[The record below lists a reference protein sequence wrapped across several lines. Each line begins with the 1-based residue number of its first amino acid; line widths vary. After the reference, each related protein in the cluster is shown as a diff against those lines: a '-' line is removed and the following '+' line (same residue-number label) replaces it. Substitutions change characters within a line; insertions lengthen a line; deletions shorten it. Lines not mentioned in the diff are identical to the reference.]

1 MPGPLHIG
9 QIKGTNLA
17 IHYSSLIGFG
27 LIAWF
32 LADSVYP
39 TFYPGWSS
47 TKYWFTSTASVMLLF
62 ISVLIHELAHS
73 FAAKARGRQVVQ
85 ITLFIF
91 GGITYLNDRKI
102 QLHDEMFITVAGP
115 FTSLCIAIPLVFTL
129 AFLNESAENSSIG
142 AILAFTGIANGF
154 IVIVNL
160 IPGLPLDGGQIVRSL
175 ISHSTNSR
183 IGANNI
189 AVRIG
194 QIAGWLFVGF
204 GLFQLFHSSYI
215 NGLWLTF
222 FGWFLL
228 LAATHEWKS
237 KNTENDLGP
246 ISVSQLMYR
255 SPKTASPHLSI
266 QDVLGE
272 FFVGSSGTSVAV
284 VENHSFQGVVHLA
297 DIIRTPST
305 EWGTTSVKSIMKHS
319 SPITIH
325 PDESTLS
332 AMNLLAINESNDL
345 YVVQDGNLVGMLQS
359 QDILRYLDFKEQ
371 LRKT

>member
-9 QIKGTNLA
+9 QIKGTNFA

-47 TKYWFTSTASVMLLF
+47 TKYWFTSTASVMLLL

-91 GGITYLNDRKI
+91 GGITYLKDRKI

-142 AILAFTGIANGF
+142 AIVAFTGIANGF

-272 FFVGSSGTSVAV
+272 IFVGSSGTSVAV
-284 VENHSFQGVVHLA
+284 VDNHSFQGVVHLA

-305 EWGTTSVKSIMKHS
+305 EWGITSIKSIMKQS